1 MAQSQPKLEDVQ
13 TTYARLDEQSE
24 ARLELIGGQIVAMA
38 GASSTHND
46 LSGLIV
52 TAMNNG
58 LRGSGCIATPA
69 DLRVHVEET
78 GDNFYPDVV
87 VRCKDAEFHDS
98 LPHTLLTPI
107 IIVEILS
114 PSTQKKDRENKVT
127 AYQSIPSLQHYLLV
141 SQDRVLIHQYARA
154 DETRWE
160 FRKYH
165 WRREII
171 EFDDPAFS
179 LAVGDMYYDI
189 NVPEGLTLVPL
200 SQDSE
205 E

>member
-1 MAQSQPKLEDVQ
+1 MQSQIEQPMDEA
-13 TTYARLDEQSE
+13 TYARLAEESE
-24 ARLELIGGQIVAMA
+24 TRLEWIGGQTVAMA
-38 GASSTHND
+38 GASRTHND
-46 LSGLIV
+46 LSGEIV

-58 LRGSGCIATPA
+58 LRGSGCRATSA

-78 GDNFYPDVV
+78 GDNYYPDVV
-87 VRCKDAEFHDS
+87 VSCQDAKMHDS

-141 SQDRVLIHQYARA
+141 SQDRVLVHQYARA
-154 DETRWE
+154 DENRWE

-165 WRREII
+165 WRRETI
-171 EFDDPAFS
+171 EFDSPQFS
-179 LAVGDMYYDI
+179 LSVEDMYYDI
-189 NVPEGLTLVPL
+189 AVPEGLTLVPMP
-200 SQDSE
+200 QDSE
-205 E
+205 

>member
-1 MAQSQPKLEDVQ
+1 MQSRIEQPMDEA
-13 TTYARLDEQSE
+13 TYARLSE
-24 ARLELIGGQIVAMA
+24 ESETRLEWISGQIVAMA
-38 GASSTHND
+38 GASRTHNN

-58 LRGSGCIATPA
+58 LRGSGCVATPA

-78 GDNFYPDVV
+78 GDNYYPDVV
-87 VRCKDAEFHDS
+87 VSCNDAEMHDS

-141 SQDRVLIHQYARA
+141 SQDRVLVHQYARA
-154 DETRWE
+154 DENRWE

-165 WRREII
+165 WRREVI
-171 EFDDPAFS
+171 EFDSPQFS
-179 LAVGDMYYDI
+179 LSVGDMYYDI
-189 NVPEGLTLVPL
+189 NVPEGLTLMPMP
-200 SQDSE
+200 QDRE
-205 E
+205 